1 MPFKS
6 STYSAESLPLA
17 VWAAIFSYL
26 KPDCGNVTSRAQG
39 SINEE
44 SYQSA
49 VMAVAASQSQYL
61 HLKLV
66 CRTFNQVFKMEQ
78 SLSDQPVLAQ
88 ADPAMSMP
96 SFQIW
101 LKQYSGS
108 VEKVVSMCNEAQ
120 QDMFFGVLSLSTNLY
135 CWQPSVF
142 ALDSLSTL
150 TSVTH
155 CKLVGS
161 QDRSL
166 MALKA
171 LTSLELLAL
180 EDGSVCDVP
189 VAKSL
194 KHLHIMSSDV
204 QCAEGIS
211 HPQNLQ
217 TLGVVDSLLSGL
229 HDMGLVA
236 CTALHSLIF
245 GMCLIQAAEPAH
257 ALRSSFFAGA
267 FAVPAV
273 LSSLK
278 HLAVLKA
285 LLVSKDGTGLSTDWL
300 YSLTSLQRVAL
311 TFSGSA
317 SLSAELTQLTNLV
330 FFKVTTKGRAI
341 GLIFH
346 QMEGNA
352 KAAKP

>member
-1 MPFKS
+1 MPFKC

-26 KPDCGNVTSRAQG
+26 KPDCGNVTTRAQG
-39 SINEE
+39 SINKE

-108 VEKVVSMCNEAQ
+108 VEKVVSICNEAQ
-120 QDMFFGVLSLSTNLY
+120 QDMFFGVLPLSTNLY

-171 LTSLELLAL
+171 LTSLALLAL

-217 TLGVVDSLLSGL
+217 TLGVV
-229 HDMGLVA
+229 
-236 CTALHSLIF
+236 
-245 GMCLIQAAEPAH
+245 
-257 ALRSSFFAGA
+257 
-267 FAVPAV
+267 
-273 LSSLK
+273 
-278 HLAVLKA
+278 
-285 LLVSKDGTGLSTDWL
+285 W
-300 YSLTSLQRVAL
+300 
-311 TFSGSA
+311 SA
-317 SLSAELTQLTNLV
+317 
-330 FFKVTTKGRAI
+330 
-341 GLIFH
+341 
-346 QMEGNA
+346 
-352 KAAKP
+352 

>member
-1 MPFKS
+1 
-6 STYSAESLPLA
+6 
-17 VWAAIFSYL
+17 
-26 KPDCGNVTSRAQG
+26 
-39 SINEE
+39 
-44 SYQSA
+44 
-49 VMAVAASQSQYL
+49 
-61 HLKLV
+61 
-66 CRTFNQVFKMEQ
+66 
-78 SLSDQPVLAQ
+78 
-88 ADPAMSMP
+88 MP

-101 LKQYSGS
+101 LKQYSGA
-108 VEKVVSMCNEAQ
+108 VENVVSMCNEAQ
-120 QDMFFGVLSLSTNLY
+120 QDMFFGVLSLSKPEPTDLY

-142 ALDSLSTL
+142 ALDSLSTP

-171 LTSLELLAL
+171 LTSLQLLAL
-180 EDGSVCDVP
+180 EDGSFYDVP

-194 KHLHIMSSDV
+194 KHLHIMSSQV

-217 TLGVVDSLLSGL
+217 TLGVVDSVLSGL

-257 ALRSSFFAGA
+257 ALRSSFAGA

-278 HLAVLKA
+278 HLVVLKA

-300 YSLTSLQRVAL
+300 NGLTSLQRVAF

-330 FFKVTTKGRAI
+330 FLKVKTKG
-341 GLIFH
+341 
-346 QMEGNA
+346 EGNRTDFQTSDGRQCKSC
-352 KAAKP
+352 KALRSLAQLCLTST